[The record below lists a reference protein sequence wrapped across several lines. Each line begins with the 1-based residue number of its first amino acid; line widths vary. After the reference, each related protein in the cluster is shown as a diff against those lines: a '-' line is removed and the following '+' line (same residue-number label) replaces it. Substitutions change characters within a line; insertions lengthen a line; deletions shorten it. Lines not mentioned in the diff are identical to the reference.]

1 MTLARPTLI
10 QPVLLRDGVDFDL
23 EAYRSRMASYLE
35 PGAAENHIF
44 FAALDFAQQLHF
56 GQRRKSGAPYIS
68 HPCAVAEILAAE
80 LAVKDPRLLAAALL
94 HDVVED
100 IEQVTTADIDRRFG
114 STVAELV
121 DGCTKLAR
129 SSHDRASLK
138 DLTHSKIFLTA
149 SRRLGVLV
157 IKLADRLHN
166 LRTLHY
172 LPKSKRQRIAQETA
186 EVYAPLAAKLNIF
199 PLKRELYQQ
208 ALTNLFPKQSKKI
221 LNSMKAL
228 ASHPDVLALEAE
240 IKNQFARSPLQVTC
254 RIRVK
259 GLGNYYNPIQRS
271 LKIGN
276 AENRVDLILV
286 TAEENP
292 LDCYLALGVVHSH
305 FTAIARSIRDFIA
318 NPKLTGYVSLHTRIH
333 YRGEPYLVKIRTPL
347 MEELAGTGLLSEWG
361 LEDRI
366 TDAHLQ
372 EMSEFLHNL
381 GEYGGAGPQRRD
393 LLRLSEAEE
402 IAVYTP
408 KGEVQA
414 FPRGSLVLDFAY
426 KIHSDL
432 GNHCEG
438 ALVNGVWVPSTQVLS
453 DGDTVEIL
461 MSDKAQ
467 DLNPDLEFQ
476 CKTPKARTAI
486 NKTLQRRRLHHAR
499 AIGRQVL
506 VQEMRRQGLDLAL
519 LDGDLSRLVLEV
531 YNLKEMQ
538 DLYARIGQ
546 DLVSPKLLLYYL
558 QGCGSTPEATKDD
571 IAGKTI
577 AQEHNRLDLSELDW
591 AVHKFAQCCKPYPGQ
606 PEVVA
611 ILSERGVTFH
621 RSHCHDLHQRHDL
634 PEQSLLEVN
643 WRDALPWDP
652 PLQFQVQVTSE
663 SLVELLGVLAHLP
676 LNIDLERVEITTT
689 PRHRKSLRLVVN
701 LTGFAEAKALF
712 DRFPSGAMTIE
723 RYCRMSVNRTHRLTL
738 PH

>member
-1 MTLARPTLI
+1 MALARTTLF
-10 QPVLLRDGVDFDL
+10 QPALLRDGADFDL
-23 EAYRSRMASYLE
+23 EAYRLRMASYLAE
-35 PGAAENHIF
+35 DAADNRIF
-44 FAALDFAQQLHF
+44 FDALDFARELHL
-56 GQRRKSGAPYIS
+56 GQTRKSGAPYIS

-100 IEQVTTADIDRRFG
+100 IEHITNADIDRRFG

-129 SSHDRASLK
+129 SSRDRASLK

-199 PLKRELYQQ
+199 RLKRELYHQ

-228 ASHPDVLALEAE
+228 VSHPDVLALEAE
-240 IKNQFARSPLQVTC
+240 IRDCFAHAPIQVTC
-254 RIRVK
+254 RTRVK

-276 AENRVDLILV
+276 AENRVDLVLV

-292 LDCYLALGVVHSH
+292 LDCYLTLGVVNSH

-318 NPKLTGYVSLHTRIH
+318 NPKNTGYVSLHTRIH
-333 YRGEPYLVKIRTPL
+333 YRGENYLVKIRTPL
-347 MEELAGTGLLSEWG
+347 MDEWALSGLLGEWG
-361 LEDRI
+361 REDRI

-372 EMSEFLHNL
+372 EVSEFLRNL
-381 GEYGGAGPQRRD
+381 GEYGGAGPRRRD

-402 IAVYTP
+402 IAAYTP
-408 KGEVQA
+408 KGEVLA

-426 KIHSDL
+426 QIHSDL

-438 ALVNGVWVPSTQVLS
+438 ALLNGAWAPCTQVLS
-453 DGDTVEIL
+453 DGDTVEII

-467 DLNPDLEFQ
+467 DLDPDLEFQ

-506 VQEMRRQGLDLAL
+506 VQEMRRHGLDLAL
-519 LDGDLSRLVLEV
+519 LDGDLSQLVLEV
-531 YNLKEMQ
+531 YNLKEIQ

-546 DLVSPKLLLYYL
+546 DLVSPKMLLYDL
-558 QGCGSTPEATKDD
+558 QGCGSTAEATKGN
-571 IAGKTI
+571 APPETT
-577 AQEHNRLDLSELDW
+577 AQEHNILALNELDW

-606 PEVVA
+606 SDVVA

-621 RSHCHDLHQRHDL
+621 QSHCHDLHKRHDL
-634 PEQSLLEVN
+634 PEQSLLEVS
-643 WRDALPWDP
+643 WRDETPWDP
-652 PLQFQVQVTSE
+652 PLQFQIQATSE
-663 SLVELLGVLAHLP
+663 SSADLLDILAHLP
-676 LNIDLERVEITTT
+676 GDIDLEWAEITTT
-689 PRHRKSLRLVVN
+689 PRHRKSLKLAVN
-701 LTGFAEAKALF
+701 LTGFAEARAVF
-712 DRFPSGAMTIE
+712 SRFPNAAVSIE
-723 RYCRMSVNRTHRLTL
+723 RYCRMICGSACRLGL
-738 PH
+738 PR